1 MKLVC
6 INHVSFGI
14 YETGVSMNHPLS
26 LYLYCIGNLS
36 TTSSEDRVRQSGQKV
51 IYVPLMSLMSLR
63 FCLLI

>member
-14 YETGVSMNHPLS
+14 FKTGVLTNHTLS
-26 LYLYCIGNLS
+26 TWIGNLS
-36 TTSSEDRVRQSGQKV
+36 TTSSEDRARQSGQKV
-51 IYVPLMSLMSLR
+51 IYVPLMSLR